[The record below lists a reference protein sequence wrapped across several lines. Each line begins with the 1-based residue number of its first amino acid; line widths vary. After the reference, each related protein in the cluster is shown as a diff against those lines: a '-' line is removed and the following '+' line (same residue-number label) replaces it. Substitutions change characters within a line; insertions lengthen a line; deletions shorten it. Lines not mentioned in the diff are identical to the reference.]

1 MKTIM
6 IFLSITMLLAGCA
19 SKPDYRAATN
29 GSVGHSEQKI
39 SDDRYRVQF
48 KIYSNS
54 VADATDYALLRSAQ
68 LTQREGLDWFLVT
81 SKETFIESTKM
92 QPASSV
98 GVTQS
103 RETLRQ
109 CGLLTCDTYQRPS
122 TRMNA
127 SISVGSQNERKEVH
141 TVLDI
146 RMGKGMKPND
156 DSYNAKDVIDNLGGK
171 AYR

>member
-6 IFLSITMLLAGCA
+6 IFLSITLLLVGCA
-19 SKPDYRAATN
+19 SKPDYRAATKD
-29 GSVGHSEQKI
+29 SAGHSEQKI

-48 KIYSNS
+48 KIHSNS
-54 VADATDYALLRSAQ
+54 VADATDFALLRSAQ
-68 LTQREGLDWFLVT
+68 LTQREGFDWFLVT

-103 RETLRQ
+103 RETVRQ

-122 TRMNA
+122 TRMDA
-127 SISVGSQNERKEVH
+127 AISVGSQSKRKQVQ
-141 TVLDI
+141 TILDI
-146 RMGKGMKPND
+146 RMGKGMKLND
-156 DSYNAKDVIDNLGGK
+156 DSYNAQDVIDNLENK
-171 AYR
+171 AHR

>member
-6 IFLSITMLLAGCA
+6 IFLSVTMLLAGCA
-19 SKPDYRAATN
+19 SQPDYRAAID
-29 GSVGHSEQKI
+29 GSAGHSEQKI

-48 KIYSNS
+48 KIHSNS
-54 VADATDYALLRSAQ
+54 VADATDFALLRSAQ
-68 LTQREGLDWFLVT
+68 LTQREGFDWFLVT

-103 RETLRQ
+103 RETVRQ
-109 CGLLTCDTYQRPS
+109 CGLLTCENYQRPS
-122 TRMNA
+122 TRMDA
-127 SISVGSQNERKEVH
+127 AISIGSQNERKEVQ

-156 DSYNAKDVIDNLGGK
+156 DSYNAQDVVDNLGNK